1 MKKSRYAHSW
11 ENLYIQAAMQG
22 RQLKAMKCYC
32 NEDVEFNAHDSMA
45 KANVN
50 NIDHEE
56 ML

>member
-1 MKKSRYAHSW
+1 
-11 ENLYIQAAMQG
+11 MQG